1 MFNSNSSN
9 QNRDSNSTNEA
20 VETVLVRDETSR
32 LLDETAQS
40 YTEDTTEEDIH
51 IREIIRDVERGLDDV
66 HVIPVGN
73 NDTADQAATTF
84 NSISY
89 DDDDIS
95 RSVHRIRFIFYSL
108 FIPVVPISI
117 YLTLTFISLVINAMK
132 SDTCS
137 HPLRCFVLT
146 MVTLLTYIPNHQRI
160 KAYFFEQGDRYSPLA
175 AKLFDNIFYFCILMF
190 CFYELTLK
198 QMCGED
204 LTKFQD
210 KDISTCQVS
219 CPDLYE
225 SFLNFDFLVRLFILM
240 LMTPLILM
248 PFVVIYLMRRMRI
261 NGVDFHVRDRHEY
274 TAGGALVK
282 DIMKGLREVT
292 LRTINVDGEAK
303 LEVTEKNEGVDN
315 LGEKLVDGDFVKECC
330 ICMMEFDLEN
340 GSKAE
345 SRKRFRNPF
354 ANPRDINGNSIT
366 ATNDC
371 IVMTKC
377 GHVRYFNNFNI
388 FGFVYQSLTNVFHS
402 FSIKRA

>member
-1 MFNSNSSN
+1 MFNSDSSN

-32 LLDETAQS
+32 LLDETVQN
-40 YTEDTTEEDIH
+40 YTEDTTEENIH
-51 IREIIRDVERGLDDV
+51 IREIIRDIERGLDDV

-108 FIPVVPISI
+108 FIPLVPITI

-132 SDTCS
+132 SDSCS
-137 HPLRCFVLT
+137 HPLRWFVLT

-160 KAYFFEQGDRYSPLA
+160 KVYFFEEGDRYSPLT
-175 AKLFDNIFYFCILMF
+175 AKLFDNIFYFSILMF

-198 QMCGED
+198 QICAED
-204 LTKFQD
+204 LTSFQD
-210 KDISTCQVS
+210 KDVSTCQVT

-240 LMTPLILM
+240 LLTPLILM
-248 PFVVIYLMRRMRI
+248 PFVVLYLMRRI
-261 NGVDFHVRDRHEY
+261 QIDGFDFRVRDRHEY
-274 TAGGALVK
+274 MAGGALVK
-282 DIMKGLREVT
+282 DVMKGLREVT
-292 LRTINVDGEAK
+292 FRTINVDGEAK
-303 LEVTEKNEGVDN
+303 LEVTEKNKGGDGSE
-315 LGEKLVDGDFVKECC
+315 EKLVDGDFVKECC

-340 GSKAE
+340 GSKTE
-345 SRKRFRNPF
+345 NRKRFRNPF

-377 GHVRYFNNFNI
+377 GHVSHDYDLNI
-388 FGFVYQSLTNVFHS
+388 FGFVYQSLTHVFHS
-402 FSIKRA
+402 FSIKHV